1 MNFYVLVLFLHILGA
16 VGLFL
21 GLGMEGTTLR
31 FLNRASTTEQV
42 LSWQTSMKLLRITF
56 SSSTVLLLLSGI
68 YMVERIWGWTG
79 WVIIGLIILVVLA
92 GQGSMTGKK
101 IGDLMKSLS
110 KSNGS
115 LSVEIKEK
123 LSTPFLLKAFKIK
136 IFIVAGTIFIMT
148 LKADWIVSIATIV
161 IAFLIG
167 LLISGVS
174 GKSQEST

>member
-1 MNFYVLVLFLHILGA
+1 MNFYLLVLYLHILGA
-16 VGLFL
+16 AGLFL
-21 GLGMEGTTLR
+21 GLGMEGTALR
-31 FLNRASTTEQV
+31 FLNRASTTDQV

-68 YMVERIWGWTG
+68 YMVERIWGWAG
-79 WVIIGLIILVVLA
+79 WVILGLIILVVLA

-101 IGDLMKSLS
+101 IAGIIKSMSESKEPLS
-110 KSNGS
+110 A
-115 LSVEIKEK
+115 EIRGK
-123 LSTPFLLKAFKIK
+123 LSAPFLIKVFKIK
-136 IFIVAGTIFIMT
+136 ILLLAGTIFIMT
-148 LKADWIVSIATIV
+148 LKTDWLGSIVTIV